1 MTIVNVKLDL
11 SIDELDGEG
20 PVGEE
25 EGVVDL
31 TQLLPS
37 LPLHLDPLIQYKW
50 IKLKGQ
56 CHKILL
62 SLFFK
67 IMYIPILY
75 IILFIQ
81 HIIQYILCLTL
92 YISAAELSF

>member
-31 TQLLPS
+31 TQLHLS
-37 LPLHLDPLIQYKW
+37 LPLQLEPLIQENI
-50 IKLKGQ
+50 IKGTASQ
-56 CHKILL
+56 N
-62 SLFFK
+62 
-67 IMYIPILY
+67 
-75 IILFIQ
+75 
-81 HIIQYILCLTL
+81 
-92 YISAAELSF
+92 

>member
-31 TQLLPS
+31 TQLLRS
-37 LPLHLDPLIQYKW
+37 LPLQLEPLIQENI
-50 IKLKGQ
+50 IKGTVSQ
-56 CHKILL
+56 N
-62 SLFFK
+62 
-67 IMYIPILY
+67 
-75 IILFIQ
+75 
-81 HIIQYILCLTL
+81 
-92 YISAAELSF
+92 